1 MPNSPIDESTQS
13 FVFQIA
19 AAAGELFLSAR
30 EECIFDLQK
39 DRMACLRYVF
49 CSFTNKMK
57 KKTELLVLLFAAR
70 ARSPA
75 NNSGPGKLRSL
86 ITLMSTERAAR
97 LCGVCA
103 FVAVKSTQQTNG
115 KTHVF
120 QQAKPNR

>member
-19 AAAGELFLSAR
+19 AAAGELSLRAKSVYLICKRIEWLVYDTFFALSQIR
-30 EECIFDLQK
+30 G
-39 DRMACLRYVF
+39 
-49 CSFTNKMK
+49 

-97 LCGVCA
+97 LSGVCA

-120 QQAKPNR
+120 QQAKSNR